1 MVSVEV
7 LKGFH
12 LFEGLDENELG
23 QIVDLCNERS
33 YEEGSIIFTAGIL
46 GPASPAAEI
55 YLLENG
61 EVDIQVELV
70 VYDLEARIT
79 VYTVRKG
86 ETFAWS
92 ALVPPH
98 KLTASARCREKS
110 EVITINGKQL
120 MDVLEKNSHMGY
132 VVMRNLSKVV
142 SSRLAA
148 TMAALRNQIQNPSTG
163 KV

>member
-23 QIVDLCNERS
+23 QIVKLCNERS

-55 YLLENG
+55 YLLKDG
-61 EVDIQVELV
+61 DVDIQVELV

-110 EVITINGKQL
+110 EVITMNGKEL
-120 MDVLEKNSHMGY
+120 MDILEGNNHMGY
-132 VVMRNLSKVV
+132 VVMRNLSRVV

-148 TMAALRNQIQNPSTG
+148 TMAALRNQIQSPSTG

>member
-1 MVSVEV
+1 MVSVEM
-7 LKGFH
+7 LKGFQ

-23 QIVDLCNERS
+23 QIADLCRERS

-55 YLLENG
+55 YLLKDG

-70 VYDLEARIT
+70 IYDLEARIT

-98 KLTASARCREKS
+98 KLTASARCRKKS
-110 EVITINGKQL
+110 EVITMNGKEL
-120 MDVLEKNSHMGY
+120 MDVLEKNNHIGY
-132 VVMRNLSKVV
+132 VIMSNLSRVV

-148 TMAALRNQIQNPSTG
+148 TMAVLKNQIQSPS
-163 KV
+163 KINM

>member
-1 MVSVEV
+1 MVSVEM
-7 LKGFH
+7 LKGFQ

-23 QIVDLCNERS
+23 QIVNLCNERS

-55 YLLENG
+55 YLLREG

-98 KLTASARCREKS
+98 KLTASARCRKKS
-110 EVITINGKQL
+110 EVITMNGKEL
-120 MDVLEKNSHMGY
+120 MDVLEKNNHIGY
-132 VVMRNLSKVV
+132 VIMSNLSRVV

-148 TMAALRNQIQNPSTG
+148 TMAVLRNQIQSPS
-163 KV
+163 KINM